1 MHAQNFRL
9 HSAKWHL
16 VATSR
21 KKIVQ
26 ASAQDELS
34 GSEAVVKKRTPLT
47 TKRATFK
54 QTRKKSETDALDEN
68 SDLELSRDA
77 SDEESIVASS
87 SKDTKKTPR
96 MTRRKGTPHIFC

>member
-9 HSAKWHL
+9 HSTKWHL
-16 VATSR
+16 AATSR
-21 KKIVQ
+21 KKIVE
-26 ASAQDELS
+26 ASAQD
-34 GSEAVVKKRTPLT
+34 VKKRTPLT

-77 SDEESIVASS
+77 SDEESIVAAS